1 MSRKTN
7 CWDNAVAESF
17 LKTLKTELVY
27 GNKFE
32 SIEDAKS
39 KVFEQIEIWYNK
51 KRLHS
56 SLGYQTPHEVDRNLF
71 KRNAKLIK
79 TFTYYFQCQSYSIF
93 SGTVNHYFPIRYFK
107 PPFYHGNFSSHGNSR
122 YKFPR

>member
-39 KVFEQIEIWYNK
+39 KVFEWIEI
-51 KRLHS
+51 
-56 SLGYQTPHEVDRNLF
+56 
-71 KRNAKLIK
+71 
-79 TFTYYFQCQSYSIF
+79 
-93 SGTVNHYFPIRYFK
+93 
-107 PPFYHGNFSSHGNSR
+107 
-122 YKFPR
+122 